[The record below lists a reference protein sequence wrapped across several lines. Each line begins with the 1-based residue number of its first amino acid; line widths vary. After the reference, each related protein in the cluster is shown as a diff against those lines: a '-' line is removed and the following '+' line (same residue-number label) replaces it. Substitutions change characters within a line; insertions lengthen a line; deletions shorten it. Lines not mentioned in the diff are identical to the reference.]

1 MVNYPVLVS
10 DLNENK
16 ILYLKEHLT
25 KPGRKDVQ
33 TELTNYSTSKYL
45 QSIHIILQNGH
56 TFKDNALILL
66 QVGRHITPA

>member
-33 TELTNYSTSKYL
+33 TELTNCSTSKYL

-56 TFKDNALILL
+56 KDNALTLL
-66 QVGRHITPA
+66 QVRRHITPA

>member
-10 DLNENK
+10 DLNENI
-16 ILYLKEHLT
+16 ILYLKEQLA

-33 TELTNYSTSKYL
+33 TELTNYSTSKCL

-56 TFKDNALILL
+56 TFKDNA
-66 QVGRHITPA
+66 VRRRITPA

>member
-33 TELTNYSTSKYL
+33 TELTNSSTSKYL
-45 QSIHIILQNGH
+45 QSIHITLQNGH
-56 TFKDNALILL
+56 KDNALILL
-66 QVGRHITPA
+66 QVRRHITPA